1 MLFRSEFVGVS
12 DDEIV
17 ALARRESARVV
28 MTVLSARGTRGSGS
42 GLDRGR
48 GRIWSGHSTAQL
60 GAAEWQS
67 NCYGST
73 DRSDHYGF
81 LESSVTTRLWL
92 DVGELS
98 RSVQT

>member
-1 MLFRSEFVGVS
+1 MVVGMESGSATCAAGAVGGGEGNNGVEEFMGVS

-60 GAAEWQS
+60 GAAEWRS
-67 NCYGST
+67 NG
-73 DRSDHYGF
+73 DR
-81 LESSVTTRLWL
+81 RRW
-92 DVGELS
+92 
-98 RSVQT
+98 